1 MLYSALKKVFSKKVY
16 WFISISIPMIV
27 FIFSVW
33 LPNFKLI
40 SKVFTNSS
48 ATLYDKVKILYS
60 LIGSIGTNFSAF
72 SASYTISIAIL
83 FGLNIAMVA
92 YYIRQR
98 KIFLRQSGAATSF
111 SGLIAG
117 IFGIGCAACGT
128 IILGPILVAV
138 GAGGILVFLPFGG
151 QLFGVLGV
159 LILGFSIFFN
169 AKKIE
174 KPLTCDI

>member
-16 WFISISIPMIV
+16 WLISISISITV
-27 FIFSVW
+27 FVFSVW

-40 SKVFTNSS
+40 GRIFTSPS

-72 SASYTISIAIL
+72 SASYTIAIAIL
-83 FGLNIAMVA
+83 FGLNIAMVI
-92 YYIRQR
+92 YYMKQR
-98 KIFLRQSGAATSF
+98 RIFFKQSGVATSF

-117 IFGIGCAACGT
+117 LFGIGCAACGT
-128 IILGPILVAV
+128 IVLGPILVAV

-159 LILGFSIFFN
+159 LILTFSIFFN
-169 AKKIE
+169 AKNIE
-174 KPLTCDI
+174 KHLVCDI